1 MIKVEVRLVGT
12 QRVMDFSCNKK
23 VEIGEVLPELLK
35 HFQLEGE
42 NYHLCVKGQQY
53 VLKKTDTLEKCN
65 VQFGDCLLIV

>member
-12 QRVMDFSCNKK
+12 EGVMDFSCNKK
-23 VEIGEVLPELLK
+23 VEIGQLLPEILK

-42 NYHLCVKGQQY
+42 DYHLCVKGQRY
-53 VLKKTDTLEKCN
+53 LLKNTDTLEKCK

>member
-1 MIKVEVRLVGT
+1 
-12 QRVMDFSCNKK
+12 MDFSCNKK

-65 VQFGDCLLIV
+65 VQFGDCLLLV